1 MLFTVSIN
9 SYRFYL
15 HYVIIHFLKY
25 FISAFFIYL
34 NIYFNF
40 FFLMVSVNYN
50 NPALSYILY
59 ILFIIGK
66 NESKIIWPPMTK
78 SHNA

>member
-1 MLFTVSIN
+1 
-9 SYRFYL
+9 
-15 HYVIIHFLKY
+15 
-25 FISAFFIYL
+25 
-34 NIYFNF
+34 
-40 FFLMVSVNYN
+40 MVSVNYN

-66 NESKIIWPPMTK
+66 NESKIIWLPMTK